1 MNSHYDVV
9 IVGGGIAGVSS
20 AFELAGRGHDVA
32 VVERESTLTAHSTGR
47 SAAQFLA
54 SCGEHWTFCC
64 PIPGLVRRG
73 GQPAAECCGRF
84 WTPMPTV
91 SHSDV
96 LLPRSA
102 CGPFAERSS
111 PSARATSAKHGR
123 SSSPPTRPSTSSL
136 KASASCWGLRLM
148 NTSIVPATPVREKSM
163 WPPGSKRSIRRPRG
177 SGLLLVR
184 RPRRHGNPDLAGH
197 CKAHGQ
203 PDRRRGARRRL
214 GRPRSA
220 TWLGA
225 LFHHWVARGL
235 ACMNCTARPRNHSD
249 LPIEG

>member
-54 SCGEHWTFCC
+54 SCGEAANRLLSAASRSFLDSNAD
-64 PIPGLVRRG
+64 GL
-73 GQPAAECCGRF
+73 AD
-84 WTPMPTV
+84 
-91 SHSDV
+91 SDV